1 MAELEYNKSSNVNID
16 GTQYIVVKV
25 GNEQYGIDIGI
36 VDNIVKMQ
44 RITRVPKSQEYYKG
58 VINLRGDVVP
68 VMSLRTKLDMGEI
81 DYTNLTRIIITKFDA
96 NAFVGFIVDEV
107 MQIVTIKDDEL
118 ESPSFSKAADT
129 NKYIIGIG
137 KHDDI
142 LISILDMNAVV
153 DEGQISQ

>member
-1 MAELEYNKSSNVNID
+1 MAELEFDKSSNVNID

-25 GNEQYGIDIGI
+25 GSEQYGINIGI
-36 VDNIVKMQ
+36 VDNIVRMQ

-68 VMSLRTKLDMGEI
+68 VMSIRTKLGMEEI
-81 DYTNLTRIIITKFDA
+81 DYTNATRIIITKFDS

-107 MQIVTIKDDEL
+107 MQIVTIKDEEL
-118 ESPSFSKAADT
+118 ESPSFGKADNT

-137 KHDDI
+137 KHDNI
-142 LISILDMNAVV
+142 LISILDMGAVV
-153 DEGQISQ
+153 DEGQVSQ